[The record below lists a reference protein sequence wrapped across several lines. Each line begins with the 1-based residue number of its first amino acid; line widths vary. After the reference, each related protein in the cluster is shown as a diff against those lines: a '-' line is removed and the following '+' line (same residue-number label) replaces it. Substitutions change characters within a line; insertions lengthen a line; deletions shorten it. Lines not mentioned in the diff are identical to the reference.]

1 MPNNIPKIRSRL
13 PARPFPVVRL
23 FPALIFWFAAA
34 ALTPLHAQSPPAA
47 ANVLA
52 AGQLQSAGDFAI
64 GISDLLD
71 INVLGVPDFTKEMRV
86 SATGTI
92 RLPFLG
98 EVKVEGLTAAQL
110 EAKLAELLN
119 PNYVKDPQVSVI
131 VKEPRSR
138 MFSLLG
144 AVMRPGQYQMQ
155 DAVTLVTAIAG
166 AGGLDITKA
175 GDFALIQRS
184 QRARPDPVPS
194 ATTQVSSEEG
204 KSAPTYQIEVDL
216 RKLLMQ
222 GDMSRDIPIM
232 PGDVISIAQRLT
244 SAVYVIGDVTR
255 PGPIDF
261 PGGEKVLKLSFAV
274 AIAGGPTKTAKQ
286 SDAALLR
293 QKPDGSVE
301 RIALD
306 LGKVLKGKSPDL
318 TLQPNDL
325 LYVPSSV
332 GKSLGWS
339 TLNYLP
345 YAMLQ
350 RLIYPF

>member
-1 MPNNIPKIRSRL
+1 
-13 PARPFPVVRL
+13 
-23 FPALIFWFAAA
+23 
-34 ALTPLHAQSPPAA
+34 
-47 ANVLA
+47 
-52 AGQLQSAGDFAI
+52 
-64 GISDLLD
+64 
-71 INVLGVPDFTKEMRV
+71 
-86 SATGTI
+86 
-92 RLPFLG
+92 
-98 EVKVEGLTAAQL
+98 
-110 EAKLAELLN
+110 
-119 PNYVKDPQVSVI
+119 
-131 VKEPRSR
+131 
-138 MFSLLG
+138 
-144 AVMRPGQYQMQ
+144 
-155 DAVTLVTAIAG
+155 
-166 AGGLDITKA
+166 
-175 GDFALIQRS
+175 
-184 QRARPDPVPS
+184 
-194 ATTQVSSEEG
+194 
-204 KSAPTYQIEVDL
+204 
-216 RKLLMQ
+216 MQ